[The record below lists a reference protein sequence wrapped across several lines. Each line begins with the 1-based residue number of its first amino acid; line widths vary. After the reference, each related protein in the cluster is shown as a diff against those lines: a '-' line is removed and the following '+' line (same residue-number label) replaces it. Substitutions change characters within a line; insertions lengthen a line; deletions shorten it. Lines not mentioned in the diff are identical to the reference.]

1 MMFSV
6 LGTDSS
12 PLFASTRD
20 AATLDPKNNKAD
32 LREQTGLVV
41 WNSAF

>member
-1 MMFSV
+1 MMFSAI
-6 LGTDSS
+6 GTGAS

-20 AATLDPKNNKAD
+20 AVTLDSKNNQAD

-41 WNSAF
+41 WNAEF